1 MARTFQREP
10 FGAVVGEIRPLLE
23 RHWKEVAHYPDIPL
37 VPNWPKYAECE
48 NVGLLRI
55 YTGRD
60 DGRLTGYSVFMVHP
74 GMHYS
79 TSKEADEDLLYV
91 APEHRKGRF
100 GLQLMQFAERELTAE
115 GVQLL
120 KRRTK
125 VAERLNFGALLERMG
140 YEPIDVVYGKR
151 LDKEVNSGD
160 DDSSSSDSRRDR
172 SSR

>member
-1 MARTFQREP
+1 MTRTFQREA
-10 FGAVVGEIRPLLE
+10 FEEVVGEIRPLLE

-37 VPNWPKYAECE
+37 QPNWNGYAECE
-48 NVGLLRI
+48 RLDLLRI

-60 DGRLTGYSVFMVHP
+60 EGRLIGYSVFMVHM

-79 TSKEADEDLLYV
+79 TSKEADEDLLYL

-100 GLQLMQFAERELTAE
+100 GLQLMQFSERELTAE
-115 GVQLL
+115 GVQLV

-125 VAERLNFGALLERMG
+125 VSERLNFGALLERMG

-151 LDKEVNSGD
+151 LDT
-160 DDSSSSDSRRDR
+160 RT
-172 SSR
+172 